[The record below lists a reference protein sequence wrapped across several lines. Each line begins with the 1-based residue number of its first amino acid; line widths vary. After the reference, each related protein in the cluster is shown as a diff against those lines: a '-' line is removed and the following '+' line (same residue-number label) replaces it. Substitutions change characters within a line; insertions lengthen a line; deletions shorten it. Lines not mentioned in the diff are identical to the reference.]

1 MNNAYQIENDKDV
14 KVEVPFILTTSY
26 LSDIIV
32 TALEGG
38 INYWCS
44 DITIWKDGL
53 SLRGLGQLPDDFI
66 GLVNI
71 EIEEDETGDR
81 YSLNT
86 VGVCSNYHSL
96 VRSAILKMKALCPQH
111 LFDLVNEDYD
121 ATTADVFIQ
130 LMFFGEVRYG

>member
-1 MNNAYQIENDKDV
+1 MNNANDKDV

-44 DITIWKDGL
+44 DITIWKYGWPI
-53 SLRGLGQLPDDFI
+53 RLGQLPDDFI

-96 VRSAILKMKALCPQH
+96 VRRAILKMKALCPQH